1 MEEKHNLTN
10 INYHNNQSNAKKI
23 MYFGN
28 SFKKPEIR
36 KYNTKI
42 NPLNK
47 NKKEVKNKT
56 SINDSKKKQKQ
67 IKQCF
72 LDSTKCK
79 EKNIQK
85 KQIKYAYE
93 KEGEENQNINKI
105 INKSDLKEK
114 KSNSKNKNIKVNT
127 IRIEKI
133 NLENTINMNFST
145 NRDFYHKSS
154 GNKNDFDLIVEEPN
168 IINKYISDFYNSK
181 KSNMLSVKTFNNTN
195 LGKELLNKE
204 IQNSDF
210 INIIDPSHINLSLY
224 EMPKNN
230 NKNKMNEN
238 TYDNNISIGKSK
250 KSHKSSKNIINF
262 KNIKT
267 FCAYL
272 EIFISLYLKRIFK
285 NFIEKIKIYKKSKN
299 IMQNFEINQKE
310 DSKHINYRPIVNVN
324 NAHCSLY
331 CSINLNQDK
340 LLNTLFDNRN
350 RYISNNSLTPITK
363 SNDIGKIKHFGK
375 EEINN
380 KKNRILLINP
390 EYDINLGINQRIDNI
405 NNNSIYIPK
414 KKISKSNTDLIKG
427 IKANINKKNVK
438 SSPIKE
444 MNINLKQINVCR
456 LNDLN
461 QLYLNRTLYKNN
473 THNYNYSEM
482 NPVIKL
488 NNNNSI
494 SNHVKY
500 NSNNIF
506 PINNNSNNN
515 ANGEKNKLKKI
526 QSAKNGIYMKPK
538 ENDNKK
544 KIKEIKIKNK
554 LTPIKKDI
562 NSSKKEKYIKSE
574 NILTTYNSFNKTK
587 YLNDNSR
594 IYENLHTINSNNNKR
609 GNPIKKIYI
618 KRGSKQKN
626 PNFMNLKDNLFDS
639 YKKQFYS
646 TFLNFKTNK
655 IKIDDEILIKQIAT
669 SDKRLFINIK
679 YLNYGGNN
687 NIKKKKNNIINVL
700 NLKNS
705 NECSL
710 SIINNKIELKKE
722 INNNMILNRYHH
734 NLKMQDIY
742 SFDNDKKGKIRAKNI
757 SFSFKEYSPS
767 KEESHEFTN
776 EIGIKFINILK
787 TFITKNVVKY
797 LFIKFKKIKYL
808 VILLNNKKQKLIKL
822 YFSKWKK
829 IMNNK
834 KIKVDKSNCKVYH
847 KINYNDDFNLNK
859 RIKTPKNIQRYEN
872 LNTNCKSKAYKLTI
886 YNSINQFKSKD
897 RIINKNNIKDFSSN
911 KKYKEIN
918 KLMNKEMNICVHNNT
933 KKNNEGNCNNIVLNK
948 LKNNFFLMRI
958 KLIKNALKMIK
969 NAL

>member
-10 INYHNNQSNAKKI
+10 NDYHNNQSNAKKI
-23 MYFGN
+23 IYFGN

-85 KQIKYAYE
+85 KQIKYAYK

-105 INKSDLKEK
+105 INKSGLKEK
-114 KSNSKNKNIKVNT
+114 KPNSKNKNIKVNT

-133 NLENTINMNFST
+133 NLENTFNMNFST

-154 GNKNDFDLIVEEPN
+154 GNRNDFDLMVEEPN

-181 KSNMLSVKTFNNTN
+181 KSNMLSVKTFNSTN
-195 LGKELLNKE
+195 LDKELLNKE

-210 INIIDPSHINLSLY
+210 INTINPSNINQTLCDI
-224 EMPKNN
+224 PK
-230 NKNKMNEN
+230 NKNKNKVNEN
-238 TYDNNISIGKSK
+238 TYDNNISTGKSK
-250 KSHKSSKNIINF
+250 ESDKSSKNIINF

-267 FCAYL
+267 FYAHL

-285 NFIEKIKIYKKSKN
+285 YFIEKIKIYKKSKN
-299 IMQNFEINQKE
+299 IMQNIEINQKE

-350 RYISNNSLTPITK
+350 IYISNNAFTPLTK
-363 SNDIGKIKHFGK
+363 SNDIGKIKHFEK

-390 EYDINLGINQRIDNI
+390 EYDINLGTNQRIDNT
-405 NNNSIYIPK
+405 NSNSIYIPK
-414 KKISKSNTDLIKG
+414 KKISKSNTDLLKD
-427 IKANINKKNVK
+427 IKANINNKNVK

-482 NPVIKL
+482 NPIIKL
-488 NNNNSI
+488 NNNNI

-515 ANGEKNKLKKI
+515 TNEEKNKLKKI

-538 ENDNKK
+538 EKVNKK

-562 NSSKKEKYIKSE
+562 ISSRKENYVKSE
-574 NILTTYNSFNKTK
+574 SILTTYNSFNKTK

-594 IYENLHTINSNNNKR
+594 IYENLHTINSNKG

-626 PNFMNLKDNLFDS
+626 PNIMNLKENLFDS

-646 TFLNFKTNK
+646 TFLNFNTNK
-655 IKIDDEILIKQIAT
+655 IKIDDEILIKQIVT

-679 YLNYGGNN
+679 YINYGGNN
-687 NIKKKKNNIINVL
+687 NIKKKKNNIIKVL

-710 SIINNKIELKKE
+710 SIISNKIELKKE
-722 INNNMILNRYHH
+722 IDNNMILNKYNH

-742 SFDNDKKGKIRAKNI
+742 SFDNDKTGKIRAKNI
-757 SFSFKEYSPS
+757 SFSFKEYPPS
-767 KEESHEFTN
+767 KEESIEFSN
-776 EIGIKFINILK
+776 ESGIKFINILK
-787 TFITKNVVKY
+787 TFIAKNVGKY
-797 LFIKFKKIKYL
+797 LFTKFKKIKYL
-808 VILLNNKKQKLIKL
+808 MVLLNNKKQNFIKL

-829 IMNNK
+829 KLNNRQ
-834 KIKVDKSNCKVYH
+834 IKVDKSNCKVYH

-859 RIKTPKNIQRYEN
+859 RLKTPKNIQKYEN
-872 LNTNCKSKAYKLTI
+872 LYANCKTKAYNLTI
-886 YNSINQFKSKD
+886 YNSINQFKSKN
-897 RIINKNNIKDFSSN
+897 RLNSKNNIKDFSSN

-933 KKNNEGNCNNIVLNK
+933 KKNNEGNSNNIALNK